1 MYRVFCAFGLRIVWE
16 GGGGGGGGDVEMVM
30 EMDGD
35 WRLGGWL
42 EKRSIRLL
50 VAHGVSS
57 KALGIAKYQILSNA
71 MIQKTAPPSTRG
83 IPNGSFC
90 KKGNCIERARLT

>member
-1 MYRVFCAFGLRIVWE
+1 MYRVFCCFGVGNRLGKLGGV
-16 GGGGGGGGDVEMVM
+16 GGGGLYV
-30 EMDGD
+30 DGD
-35 WRLGGWL
+35 GDGL

-71 MIQKTAPPSTRG
+71 MIQKTALPSTRG